1 MKQPLPEKFGKF
13 AVVREI
19 GKGGFGVVYE
29 GRDPVLKRRVAIKTC
44 STDDASMRQRF
55 QREAEIVASLQHP
68 NITTVHDLGVEDEVP
83 YLVQEYLSG
92 QDLSQFII
100 QRKELPIQRRLQI
113 LRSVAMGL
121 EHAHKRGIVH
131 RDIKPGNVRVLE
143 NGTVKVMDFGI
154 AKLTAS
160 SETQLTQSGMMIGT
174 AAYLAPEQVSD
185 VEIDH
190 RCDIFSFGVV
200 AYELLTFQRPFAGTT
215 ISALLYKINH
225 EEHTPLRAN
234 LPSAPA
240 ALSSLIDDC
249 LAKDPDGRPISF
261 TKVLERLDEVEAA
274 LTGDVQPVAPVG
286 PEDATR
292 LAGAPKPKPAVDAMD
307 LAEAATMVTP
317 STAANPTADPTAKTM
332 LTPSDAPADQVAE
345 ATRIEPTTAE
355 RQVSES
361 AMSQMFSNASKPSM
375 IAVAVFA
382 LIAVMAVWFALSR
395 GGGSS
400 EEAGESTIADA
411 SLPDSAAPP
420 SEPDAMEG
428 DPSASEAQVGSGTS
442 PSDPTDRPTSPPTD
456 TSADR
461 TEPEPTSRSG
471 ESGRANGNR
480 ANGNSTN
487 GNTGSSAHA
496 TERAADR
503 APRAADRTPARTET
517 QPATSSQSSRSS
529 QRTESTASTSASPP
543 AAATAGPRRESTTAS
558 QPAPSREAQA
568 QPVPSQPVQS
578 EPARRNEPPASPP
591 TSQPAPQRASTPN
604 PGPAPTRSNDAP
616 AAQPAPVDHRPA
628 LHSVMSAYR
637 SAMENQDGGALQ
649 RVWPSLTRRQLQRI
663 EASFAATE
671 AMEIEIS
678 DCRFDIS
685 LPQATADCRVQRTI
699 TPRAGRRQSNT
710 SRSTFSFRQ
719 ENGSWVLTG
728 V

>member
-13 AVVREI
+13 DVVQEI

-44 STDDASMRQRF
+44 NTDDVSMRQRF

-68 NITTVHDLGVEDEVP
+68 NITTVHDLGVQDEVP

-92 QDLSQFII
+92 QDLSQIII
-100 QRKELPIQRRLQI
+100 QKKELPLQRRLQI
-113 LRSVAMGL
+113 LRSVATGL

-185 VEIDH
+185 VEVDH

-249 LAKDPDGRPISF
+249 LAKDPAGRPISF
-261 TKVLERLDEVEAA
+261 TKVLERLDEVEAE
-274 LTGDVQPVAPVG
+274 VAGGTAQASAPTAG
-286 PEDATR
+286 PDEATR
-292 LAGAPKPKPAVDAMD
+292 LQGAPQRPNTDDQSMD
-307 LAEAATMVTP
+307 LAAAATMVTP
-317 STAANPTADPTAKTM
+317 SAAVDPTAETM
-332 LTPSDAPADQVAE
+332 LTPSDADASG
-345 ATRIEPTTAE
+345 ATEQPTRLEPTTAE

-382 LIAVMAVWFALSR
+382 LIAIGAVWFALSR
-395 GGGSS
+395 GSGASS
-400 EEAGESTIADA
+400 SSQADA
-411 SLPDSAAPP
+411 AP
-420 SEPDAMEG
+420 
-428 DPSASEAQVGSGTS
+428 AQ
-442 PSDPTDRPTSPPTD
+442 SPPNGPISTEA
-456 TSADR
+456 ADSGGPPVDESNER
-461 TEPEPTSRSG
+461 DPEESPAEEPGSETETQRPVAAAEPEAPSTRR
-471 ESGRANGNR
+471 RAPDG
-480 ANGNSTN
+480 
-487 GNTGSSAHA
+487 TGVHSA
-496 TERAADR
+496 ERAADR
-503 APRAADRTPARTET
+503 APREPARAPENTERPATTRRTEAEDEPTRSQPSSRNSAENSASQSQANVDRPPTQPART
-517 QPATSSQSSRSS
+517 
-529 QRTESTASTSASPP
+529 
-543 AAATAGPRRESTTAS
+543 AAAT
-558 QPAPSREAQA
+558 PS
-568 QPVPSQPVQS
+568 
-578 EPARRNEPPASPP
+578 PASPTP
-591 TSQPAPQRASTPN
+591 SVPDPSAVRTQPEESARAEPERSAPSSTESPRE
-604 PGPAPTRSNDAP
+604 PS
-616 AAQPAPVDHRPA
+616 AAAPVDHRPA
-628 LHSVMSAYR
+628 INSVLTVYR
-637 SAMENQDGGALQ
+637 SAMEAQDSGALQ
-649 RVWPSLTRRQLQRI
+649 RIWPSLTRRQLRRI
-663 EASFAATE
+663 ESSFEATE
-671 AMEIEIS
+671 AMEIEIQ
-678 DCRFDIS
+678 DCRFDIAT
-685 LPQATADCRVQRTI
+685 PTATADCRVERTI

-710 SRSTFSFRQ
+710 SRTTFSFRQ
-719 ENGSWVLTG
+719 ENGKWVLTG

>member
-13 AVVREI
+13 EVVREV

-44 STDDASMRQRF
+44 NTDDHSMRQRF

-68 NITTVHDLGVEDEVP
+68 NITTVHDLGVQDEVP

-100 QRKELPIQRRLQI
+100 QKKELPIRRRLEI
-113 LRSVAMGL
+113 LRSVARGL

-185 VEIDH
+185 VEVDH

-249 LAKDPDGRPISF
+249 LAKEPDGRPISF
-261 TKVLERLDEVEAA
+261 TKVLERLDEVDAA
-274 LTGDVQPVAPVG
+274 LTGDVQPIAAGG

-292 LAGAPKPKPAVDAMD
+292 VAGGPKSKATAEAMD
-307 LAEAATMVTP
+307 LAAAATMVTP
-317 STAANPTADPTAKTM
+317 SGAGTSAEAIDPTAKTM
-332 LTPSDAPADQVAE
+332 LTPSSTDDATV
-345 ATRIEPTTAE
+345 IEPTTAE
-355 RQVSES
+355 RTVSES
-361 AMSQMFSNASKPSM
+361 AMSQMFSNASKPSL

-382 LIAVMAVWFALSR
+382 LIAVGAVWFALSR
-395 GGGSS
+395 DGGGASS
-400 EEAGESTIADA
+400 EVADA
-411 SLPDSAAPP
+411 NPPAATAAALPVDTEDANATDVTEPAGTTDEDSGEPNGGAATVGGPEADAADPP
-420 SEPDAMEG
+420 AGRRSAPTTTRAEPE
-428 DPSASEAQVGSGTS
+428 PSRQPARSPAAGSQASRRSQSGA
-442 PSDPTDRPTSPPTD
+442 
-456 TSADR
+456 SAVPAESAGTR
-461 TEPEPTSRSG
+461 AAREPEPTAPPTRQAERPSEPVRRPEAATAASTDPPPPTTAAAVEARS
-471 ESGRANGNR
+471 EEPREPDP
-480 ANGNSTN
+480 T
-487 GNTGSSAHA
+487 SSA
-496 TERAADR
+496 TNESRPVTR
-503 APRAADRTPARTET
+503 SESSPARPNPSAPAGTT
-517 QPATSSQSSRSS
+517 HSGPATA
-529 QRTESTASTSASPP
+529 EPP
-543 AAATAGPRRESTTAS
+543 AARPTA
-558 QPAPSREAQA
+558 
-568 QPVPSQPVQS
+568 
-578 EPARRNEPPASPP
+578 
-591 TSQPAPQRASTPN
+591 
-604 PGPAPTRSNDAP
+604 
-616 AAQPAPVDHRPA
+616 VDHRPA
-628 LHSVMSAYR
+628 LEALMAVYR
-637 SAMENQDGGALQ
+637 AAMESQDGGALQ
-649 RVWPSLTRRQLQRI
+649 RIWPSLTRRQLQRI

-671 AMEIEIS
+671 AMEIEIN
-678 DCRFDIS
+678 DCRFDIAV
-685 LPQATADCRVQRTI
+685 PQAKADCRVERTI

-719 ENGSWVLTG
+719 ENGKWVLTG